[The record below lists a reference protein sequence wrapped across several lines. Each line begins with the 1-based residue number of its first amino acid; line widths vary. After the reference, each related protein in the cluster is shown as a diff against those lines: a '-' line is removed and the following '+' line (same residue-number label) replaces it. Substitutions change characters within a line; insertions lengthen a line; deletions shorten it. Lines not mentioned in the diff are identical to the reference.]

1 METFRGKA
9 HLPGADKEWN
19 VQLEIDWEKKA
30 PAFSAKGKVGG
41 LNRQPS
47 IFVFITN

>member
-19 VQLEIDWEKKA
+19 VELEIDWEKKE
-30 PAFSAKGKVGG
+30 V
-41 LNRQPS
+41 N
-47 IFVFITN
+47 I